1 MMNKIRKMRLA
12 ILALV
17 MGGSL
22 FLPLKAA
29 GKDMSVAGT
38 YKLSRWNIQP
48 ADYSGITALGN
59 GLYAVVSDKKN
70 EILFWKIHQDAST
83 GKVLQVE
90 EVRRLSLRGEQKEP
104 ALDLEAVTWWPER
117 QTLSVASERTQTVRT
132 YNDEG
137 DAMAPLWS
145 FEGEAASGQI
155 HANYGFESLTYDA
168 VHSCFWICTENRL
181 RAHGAPVGIKLPEQ
195 ALLPVYCLKDDGT
208 HELAARYQ
216 TDKPQASGTARI
228 YAFGVSEMLALP
240 DYGLLVMERE
250 FFVSK
255 NYLRSWVHHK
265 IYCVGLEELWQAD
278 GKVVQKQLL
287 CEFRTRLNP
296 FVYRLAN
303 YEGMCPGIRLKDGR
317 QTLLLLSD
325 AQGGAGNRLYHLKDF
340 LRVQLLPSSDNK

>member
-1 MMNKIRKMRLA
+1 MRLA

-29 GKDMSVAGT
+29 GKDVAVAGT
-38 YKLSRWNIQP
+38 YKLARWNIQP

-59 GLYAVVSDKKN
+59 GLYAVVCDKKN

-90 EVRRLSLRGEQKEP
+90 EVRRLSLRDEQKEP
-104 ALDLEAVTWWPER
+104 ALDLEAVAWWPER
-117 QTLSVASERTQTVRT
+117 QVLSVASERTQTVRT

-137 DAMAPLWS
+137 YAIDPFWS

-155 HANYGFESLTYDA
+155 HANYGFESLTYDT
-168 VHSCFWICTENRL
+168 VLSCFWTCTENRL
-181 RAHGAPVGIKLPEQ
+181 RMHGAPVGIKLPEQ
-195 ALLPVYCLKDDGT
+195 ALLPLYCLKDNGT

-216 TDKPQASGTARI
+216 TDAPQASGIARI

-240 DYGLLVMERE
+240 GYGLLVMERE

-265 IYCVGLEELWQAD
+265 IYCVDLEKLWHAD
-278 GKVVQKQLL
+278 GEMVEKQLL

-296 FVYRLAN
+296 FAYRLAN
-303 YEGMCPGIRLKDGR
+303 YEGMCPGIRLHDGR
-317 QTLLLLSD
+317 QTLLLINDSQ
-325 AQGGAGNRLYHLKDF
+325 AGMGNRLYRLKDYI
-340 LRVQLLPSSDNK
+340 RVVVLPEGF